1 MCDPFFFFF
10 SIWFI
15 YFYVIKINSLEK
27 SHVSQIFRKWFIYLF
42 VCLVGWLFVV
52 QKKKKKVS
60 HSFLYSTCGFIYL
73 FIFFLLLL
81 LLILKCSFI
90 NCKVFFMQFISTHA
104 ALFLTSI
111 CHTLIYAHF
120 SPDFFPPYDLF
131 IFYVKYLYTIHS
143 HFFSAIL
150 LSVLQYLHNSCL
162 STWCSFDTLSIYRVN
177 LVFHVNLLCIFFFY
191 YYYVIHS
198 FSCVNIHVFY
208 FHTMGRVDQDFSEFV
223 CKCFPD

>member
-1 MCDPFFFFF
+1 MFHRFFA
-10 SIWFI
+10 SG
-15 YFYVIKINSLEK
+15 L
-27 SHVSQIFRKWFIYLF
+27 FIYLF
-42 VCLVGWLFVV
+42 GWLVGCLLY
-52 QKKKKKVS
+52 KKKK
-60 HSFLYSTCGFIYL
+60 SFTLISIQHLWFYL

-162 STWCSFDTLSIYRVN
+162 ST
-177 LVFHVNLLCIFFFY
+177 
-191 YYYVIHS
+191 
-198 FSCVNIHVFY
+198 
-208 FHTMGRVDQDFSEFV
+208 
-223 CKCFPD
+223 

>member
-1 MCDPFFFFF
+1 MIHLFLCDKNKFIRKVTCFTDF
-10 SIWFI
+10 SQ
-15 YFYVIKINSLEK
+15 V
-27 SHVSQIFRKWFIYLF
+27 VYLF
-42 VCLVGWLFVV
+42 ICLVGWLVV
-52 QKKKKKVS
+52 CCTKKKK
-60 HSFLYSTCGFIYL
+60 SFTLISIQHLWFYL

-177 LVFHVNLLCIFFFY
+177 LVFHVNLLCIFFLLLLCD
-191 YYYVIHS
+191 S
-198 FSCVNIHVFY
+198 FIFMC
-208 FHTMGRVDQDFSEFV
+208 
-223 CKCFPD
+223 

>member
-1 MCDPFFFFF
+1 MIHLFLCDKNKFIRKVTFHRFFA
-10 SIWFI
+10 SG
-15 YFYVIKINSLEK
+15 L
-27 SHVSQIFRKWFIYLF
+27 FIYLF
-42 VCLVGWLFVV
+42 GWLVGCLLY
-52 QKKKKKVS
+52 KKKKKVS

-131 IFYVKYLYTIHS
+131 IFYVKYLYTIHW
-143 HFFSAIL
+143 HFFF
-150 LSVLQYLHNSCL
+150 HNSFICAA
-162 STWCSFDTLSIYRVN
+162 
-177 LVFHVNLLCIFFFY
+177 IF
-191 YYYVIHS
+191 
-198 FSCVNIHVFY
+198 
-208 FHTMGRVDQDFSEFV
+208 T
-223 CKCFPD
+223 

>member
-1 MCDPFFFFF
+1 MSCSVCDPFFFFF

-27 SHVSQIFRKWFIYLF
+27 SRFTDFSQVVYLF
-42 VCLVGWLFVV
+42 ICLFGWLVV
-52 QKKKKKVS
+52 CCTKKKKVS

-131 IFYVKYLYTIHS
+131 IFYVKYLYTIHW
-143 HFFSAIL
+143 HFFFSQFFHL
-150 LSVLQYLHNSCL
+150 CCN
-162 STWCSFDTLSIYRVN
+162 IY
-177 LVFHVNLLCIFFFY
+177 I
-191 YYYVIHS
+191 
-198 FSCVNIHVFY
+198 IHVFPRDVLLTRY
-208 FHTMGRVDQDFSEFV
+208 LFIVSI
-223 CKCFPD
+223 